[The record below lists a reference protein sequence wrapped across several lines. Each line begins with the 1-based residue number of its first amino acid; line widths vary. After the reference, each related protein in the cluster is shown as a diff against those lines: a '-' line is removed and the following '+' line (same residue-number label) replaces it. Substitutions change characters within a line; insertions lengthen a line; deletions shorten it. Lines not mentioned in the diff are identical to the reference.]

1 MRQKQLTKTSL
12 FYFVFVMYSYTTAG
26 PFGLEDQVTTSGPGM
41 TLIYHLV
48 LPFFWCIPIS
58 LVAAELTTAMP
69 VQGGFYRWS
78 RAAFGDFWG
87 FLAGWWNWCASF
99 LLGAAYAVL
108 FSDYLVFYF
117 PQLSGRK
124 HYLVSVGLIAVI
136 AYINLRGIR
145 LVGKVATGLEIAI
158 LLPVAALCVIAL
170 AKWHHNPFLPLIPP
184 DRPPFQIFGVGLAL
198 GLWLYSGYEQLSTVA
213 EELEEPQRN
222 YPRALTWVVP
232 LSITTY
238 FLPTLCS
245 LAALGNWQQWH
256 TGYFSDAA
264 RLIGGPWLGLAM
276 TIAAIITSVSILNS
290 TVLACTRMPFAMAED
305 GYLSAALTKL
315 HPRFG
320 TPWVAILISAGM
332 YALLAGYT
340 LTQLI
345 SIYIWLR
352 IATSIMTVLSGWQ
365 LRRAAPELPRTYRI
379 PGGGK
384 GLAYAV
390 GAPLL
395 MSGVALLGSDLFGM
409 RWGMVTL
416 ASGPLA
422 YLLLRRRQAAAVTDF
437 LAL

>member
-1 MRQKQLTKTSL
+1 
-12 FYFVFVMYSYTTAG
+12 
-26 PFGLEDQVTTSGPGM
+26 
-41 TLIYHLV
+41 
-48 LPFFWCIPIS
+48 
-58 LVAAELTTAMP
+58 
-69 VQGGFYRWS
+69 
-78 RAAFGDFWG
+78 
-87 FLAGWWNWCASF
+87 
-99 LLGAAYAVL
+99 
-108 FSDYLVFYF
+108 
-117 PQLSGRK
+117 
-124 HYLVSVGLIAVI
+124 
-136 AYINLRGIR
+136 
-145 LVGKVATGLEIAI
+145 
-158 LLPVAALCVIAL
+158 
-170 AKWHHNPFLPLIPP
+170 
-184 DRPPFQIFGVGLAL
+184 
-198 GLWLYSGYEQLSTVA
+198 LWLYSGYEQLSTVA

-352 IATSIMTVLSGWQ
+352 IASSIMTVLSGWQ